1 MVNAWIK
8 SENGKEMNTRD
19 IKGEDNQAYG
29 NWLVEERE
37 EKKNMLPWYG
47 GWML

>member
-8 SENGKEMNTRD
+8 SENGKEEVNTRD
-19 IKGEDNQAYG
+19 IKGVDNRAYG

-37 EKKNMLPWYG
+37 EKERL
-47 GWML
+47 